1 MNFDL
6 FYGKV
11 KFASP
16 ILLYGENIETSFPKN
31 ILKTNGW
38 NLQCMITVEKL
49 FSYKSKL
56 CPPGVIRP
64 CPRAIYMYKI
74 M

>member
-31 ILKTNGW
+31 ILKTKEIYSVW
-38 NLQCMITVEKL
+38 LQ
-49 FSYKSKL
+49 
-56 CPPGVIRP
+56 
-64 CPRAIYMYKI
+64 
-74 M
+74 